1 MRGVSNAHPERGAFL
16 TGRLT
21 NTAEL
26 EGSSPVVAQFTVN
39 ELRFVCVCLDS
50 ALYLRSVYPIQV
62 VFHGLRCHPP
72 TSMLLEIRLT
82 DDSSF
87 TAYMYELGSASVKR
101 IWCQDL

>member
-1 MRGVSNAHPERGAFL
+1 MRGVGNAHPERGALL

-21 NTAEL
+21 NSAEL
-26 EGSSPVVAQFTVN
+26 VGSDPVVAQFTVN
-39 ELRFVCVCLDS
+39 ELRSVCVCLDS

-72 TSMLLEIRLT
+72 TSMLLEIHLT

-87 TAYMYELGSASVKR
+87 TAYMYELGSASVK
-101 IWCQDL
+101 QM

>member
-1 MRGVSNAHPERGAFL
+1 MSNAHPERGAFL

-39 ELRFVCVCLDS
+39 ELRSVCVCLDS

-72 TSMLLEIRLT
+72 TGMLLEIRLSV
-82 DDSSF
+82 DSSC
-87 TAYMYELGSASVKR
+87 TAYMHELESASFKEDVPP
-101 IWCQDL
+101 IVES